1 MPTSPQPHPAEQ
13 PEQPEQ
19 PEHSNAVEQPNPPLA
34 GERFAPQSP
43 APAGPP
49 STADTRGTTRVP
61 LPSQLSRRAFGGVV
75 GATAATA
82 AAVAAAGPAA
92 AATSRAARD
101 TGAAAAG
108 PRAGRPEH
116 GGEAEGEFEAA
127 TDRRSRRPNILFIL
141 ADDLGWADLSSYGS
155 PDIHTPHL
163 DRLARQGVRFTQAY
177 SGSATCS
184 PTRFSLY
191 TGRYPGRTRGGL
203 AEPIADKSVGL
214 DPNHPTLAS
223 LLRDAGYATAL
234 IGKWHCGYLPDYS
247 PTRSGWDEF
256 FGNFGGALEYYSK
269 LGLSGEYDLYEGD
282 AEYKDLR
289 YYTRILTERA
299 SDYVRRGHG
308 GKPWLLNLNFTT
320 PHWPWIAEGD
330 EEESARLTAR
340 IRAGEKGVLN
350 HREGGSL
357 AKYRE
362 MVRDLDA
369 SVGTVLAALR
379 DSGEEHNTLVIFSS
393 DNGGERWSY
402 QWPLSGNKST
412 LQEGGIRVPNLVR
425 WPARLRRNQ
434 VSHEPLASYDWTAT
448 LLEIAGARPH
458 PAYPLDGVSLAGYL
472 LRGER
477 LAERDLFW
485 RVRGERA
492 LRRGDWKYYRGAD
505 GRDRLFHLTNDPREQ
520 ANHATTDRARL
531 ARLRA
536 AWEKVDAGLL
546 PYEG

>member
-1 MPTSPQPHPAEQ
+1 M
-13 PEQPEQ
+13 
-19 PEHSNAVEQPNPPLA
+19 
-34 GERFAPQSP
+34 
-43 APAGPP
+43 
-49 STADTRGTTRVP
+49 
-61 LPSQLSRRAFGGVV
+61 V

-82 AAVAAAGPAA
+82 ATVAAGASAS
-92 AATSRAARD
+92 AATSRAIRS
-101 TGAAAAG
+101 TGAPTDDARVAG
-108 PRAGRPEH
+108 HE
-116 GGEAEGEFEAA
+116 GGERERPFAA
-127 TDRRSRRPNILFIL
+127 DVQRRSRRPNILFIL

-203 AEPIADKSVGL
+203 AEPIADRSTGL

-223 LLRDAGYATAL
+223 LLRGTGYATAL

-247 PTRSGWDEF
+247 PTASGWDEF
-256 FGNFGGALEYYSK
+256 FGNLGGALEYYSK
-269 LGLSGEYDLYEGD
+269 LGLHGEYDLYEGD
-282 AEYKDLR
+282 ATYQDLR

-299 SDYVRRGHG
+299 SEYVRRGHDE
-308 GKPWLLNLNFTT
+308 KPWLLNLNFTT

-330 EEESARLTAR
+330 EEESARVTAR
-340 IRAGEKGVLN
+340 IKAGEQGALN
-350 HREGGSL
+350 HRDGGSL

-362 MVRDLDA
+362 MVEDLDA
-369 SVGTVLAALR
+369 SIGTVLAALR
-379 DSGEEHNTLVIFSS
+379 DSGQERDTLVVFSS

-412 LQEGGIRVPNLVR
+412 LQEGGIRVPTIVR

-434 VSHEPLASYDWTAT
+434 VSHEPVATYDWTAT

-458 PAYPLDGVSLAGYL
+458 PAYPLDGGSLAGYL

-492 LRRGDWKYYRGAD
+492 LRRGDWKYHRGTD
-505 GRDRLFHLTNDPREQ
+505 GKDKLFNVTKDPREQ
-520 ANHATTDRARL
+520 ANRAGGSATDKERL
-531 ARLRA
+531 ARLRT

-546 PYEG
+546 PYPG